1 MIEYARENREL
12 GEMQDNIG
20 SFSVMRVPR
29 EILFGEG
36 QLAAAPAVPGRLGS
50 RILICTAA
58 RFAGSENFSALE
70 RDLREAGL
78 ALHVFDAVE
87 PDLPSENVYRCAE
100 EARGF
105 APEVVIGV
113 GGGSC
118 IDMAKCAS
126 LILSHGGKLE
136 DYYGEFKLPGSILP
150 VIAIPTTAGTGSE
163 VTPVAV
169 VSDSARTLKVG
180 ISSPYMIPAAAICDP
195 MLTWT
200 CPPKLTAIAGADAM
214 THAIEAFTAFRR
226 VPDAAL
232 AQQHVFVGKN
242 DFSDVFALRAITLIG
257 RSLERAFKDG
267 NDRQARADMMQGALA
282 AGCAF
287 GTAGTSLAH
296 AVQYPIGA
304 LTHTAHGIG
313 VAAIL
318 PYAMSYNRSA
328 ALAEMA
334 EIAVALGSDRSR
346 HSMEELSQIAIR
358 EVARLFAAVG
368 IPSDLKELGLPE
380 DRIDWT
386 AEAAVGSGRL
396 SKNNPRPIDL
406 DTMRR
411 FLGAAH
417 RGDLAAAAY

>member
-1 MIEYARENREL
+1 MPEA
-12 GEMQDNIG
+12 IG
-20 SFSVMRVPR
+20 SFSVMRLPR

-36 QLAAAPAVPGRLGS
+36 QLAAAGVVTARFGARVL
-50 RILICTAA
+50 LCTDA
-58 RFAGSENFSALE
+58 RFAGSEIFATLHRNLLAAGSAV
-70 RDLREAGL
+70 
-78 ALHVFDAVE
+78 HVFDAVE

-100 EARGF
+100 QARGF
-105 APEVVIGV
+105 APDVVIGV

-126 LILSHGGKLE
+126 LLLTHGGKLE
-136 DYYGEFKLPGSILP
+136 DYYGEFKIPSRMLP

-169 VSDSARTLKVG
+169 VSDSNRTLKVG

-195 MLTWT
+195 VLTWT

-226 VPDAAL
+226 APDAAL

-242 DFSDVFALRAITLIG
+242 EFSDVFALRAITLLG
-257 RSLERAFKDG
+257 RSLEKAFRDG
-267 NDRQARADMMQGALA
+267 NDRQARADVMQGALA

-287 GTAGTSLAH
+287 GAAGTSLAH

-304 LTHTAHGIG
+304 LTHTAHGTG

-318 PYAMSYNRSA
+318 PYAMSYNRTA
-328 ALAEMA
+328 AVAEMA
-334 EIAVALGSDRSR
+334 DVAVALGADQTR
-346 HSMEELSQIAIR
+346 HTTEELSHIAIR
-358 EVARLFAAVG
+358 DVARLFAAIG
-368 IPSDLKELGLPE
+368 IPGDLKTLGLPE

-386 AEAAVGSGRL
+386 AEAAVGIGRL
-396 SKNNPRPIDL
+396 IKNNPRPIDI
-406 DTMRR
+406 DAMRR